1 MHFLGRLVSFSLL
14 IILFSLLQL
23 WVLLVVMIAKHIPIE
38 LGEVL
43 GGGGLFFFA
52 TSIYVSSAVNLHD
65 FQPMKIG
72 CFNFIVTLIVC
83 GIGIMMVIYYAVV
96 LTDVGMKAANPFGEK
111 LRIQIQIGCALV
123 AFLYWFFSGVRSNLF
138 IKDEGRDA

>member
-1 MHFLGRLVSFSLL
+1 MHFLGRVVSFALL
-14 IILFSLLQL
+14 IIFFSLLQL
-23 WVLLVVMIAKHIPIE
+23 WVLLVVLNAKNIPIE
-38 LGEVL
+38 SKEVL

-52 TSIYVSSAVNLHD
+52 TSLYISSAVNLHD

-72 CFNFIVTLIVC
+72 GFNFIVTLIVFGMC
-83 GIGIMMVIYYAVV
+83 IIMVIYYAVV

-111 LRIQIQIGCALV
+111 LRMQLGCALV
-123 AFLYWFFSGVRSNLF
+123 AFLYWFFAGVRSDLF